1 MLLGKGRL
9 RIGLGT
15 HLHRALALFLRVRLF
30 VPVYLLLDLAF
41 GGGDSIGGARKAVF
55 LGWAVAGIES
65 LASNYIF
72 PL

>member
-1 MLLGKGRL
+1 
-9 RIGLGT
+9 
-15 HLHRALALFLRVRLF
+15 VRLF

-55 LGWAVAGIES
+55 FVMGSCRHRWSFFL
-65 LASNYIF
+65 LF